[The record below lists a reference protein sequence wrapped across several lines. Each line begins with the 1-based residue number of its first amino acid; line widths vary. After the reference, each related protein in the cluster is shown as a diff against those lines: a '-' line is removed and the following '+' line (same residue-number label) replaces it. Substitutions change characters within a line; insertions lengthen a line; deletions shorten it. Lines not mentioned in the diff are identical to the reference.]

1 MIGKFLKPKVAT
13 EGPAMRKTKSKR
25 RRPNKPGR
33 GALLILSAFL
43 VGSAG
48 LRLNETYGTAVASEN
63 AAEPQEAAT
72 VAPAPEFEKIL
83 AALAER
89 EARIADREA
98 ALDTREAALSL
109 AETRIDEKLAE
120 LETAEADLRATI
132 ALAETASEND
142 LSQLT
147 SVYENMAAEEAA
159 PLFAQMTPDFAAGF
173 LARMRPDLA
182 AAVMAGLEPNTAYE
196 ISVILAGRNARVPT
210 E

>member
-98 ALDTREAALSL
+98 ALDTCLG
-109 AETRIDEKLAE
+109 K
-120 LETAEADLRATI
+120 
-132 ALAETASEND
+132 
-142 LSQLT
+142 
-147 SVYENMAAEEAA
+147 
-159 PLFAQMTPDFAAGF
+159 
-173 LARMRPDLA
+173 
-182 AAVMAGLEPNTAYE
+182 
-196 ISVILAGRNARVPT
+196 
-210 E
+210 